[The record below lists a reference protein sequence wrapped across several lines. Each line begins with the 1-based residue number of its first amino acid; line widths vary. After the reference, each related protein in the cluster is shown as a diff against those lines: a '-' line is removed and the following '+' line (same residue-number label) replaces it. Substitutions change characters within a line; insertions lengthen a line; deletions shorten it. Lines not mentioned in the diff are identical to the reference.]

1 MSIQTELTRIKNAK
15 AAIKTAIEGKGVTV
29 PDATLLDGMASLIE
43 SIEAGGGSGGG
54 NNTDWRG
61 FPFLTGTFTPSG
73 DISSAYT
80 VEFKEGNRLRYR
92 TINGSLAKWKPMFLL
107 FPDMQYVASMSQGYI
122 QNIGS
127 FPNTSVGND
136 TPNNTGTIFAYIDG
150 NSVNT
155 TYVKG
160 VYGLTISVTGFNVS
174 ASYQDIKI
182 TSVKIPCTS
191 SLKLKGGLTYR
202 WMLFAGIYA
211 EEVSIE

>member
-1 MSIQTELTRIKNAK
+1 MSIQTELTRLTNAK
-15 AAIKTAIEGKGVTV
+15 AAIKAAVEGKGVTV
-29 PDATLLDGMASLIE
+29 PDGTLLDGMAALIE
-43 SIEAGGGSGGG
+43 SIEAGGSVGG

-92 TINGSLAKWKPMFLL
+92 TINGSFTKWQPMFLL

-127 FPNTSVGND
+127 FPNTGVGKN
-136 TPNNTGTIFAYIDG
+136 TPSNTGTIFAYIDG
-150 NSVNT
+150 TSVNT

-160 VYGLTISVTGFNVS
+160 VYDLTISQTGFNVS

-191 SLKLKGGLTYR
+191 RLKLKDGLAYR

>member
-1 MSIQTELTRIKNAK
+1 MSVQSEITRLQNAK
-15 AAIKTAIEGKGVTV
+15 AAIKAAIEGKGVTV
-29 PDATLLDGMASLIE
+29 PESTLLDGMASLIE
-43 SIEAGGGSGGG
+43 SIEAGGG

-73 DISSAYT
+73 NISSAYT

-92 TINGSLAKWKPMFLL
+92 TINGSKTKWKPMFLL

-127 FPNTSVGND
+127 FPNTGTVNN
-136 TPNNTGTIFAYIDG
+136 TPSNTGTIFAYVDDT
-150 NSVNT
+150 SVNT

-160 VYGLTISVTGFNVS
+160 VYNLTISQTGFNAS

-191 SLKLKGGLTYR
+191 SLKLKDGLTYR
-202 WMLFAGIYA
+202 WILFAGIYA

>member
-15 AAIKTAIEGKGVTV
+15 AAIKAAIEGKGVTV
-29 PDATLLDGMASLIE
+29 PDATLLDGMAELIE
-43 SIEAGGGSGGG
+43 SIEVGGSGCG

-127 FPNTSVGND
+127 FPNTGVGGN
-136 TPNNTGTIFAYIDG
+136 TPNNTGTIFAYVDG
-150 NSVNT
+150 TSVNT
-155 TYVKG
+155 KYVKG
-160 VYGLTISVTGFNVS
+160 VYGLTISDIGFNVS
-174 ASYQDIKI
+174 ASYQDVKI

-191 SLKLKGGLTYR
+191 SLKLKDGLTYR

>member
-1 MSIQTELTRIKNAK
+1 MSIQKDLTRIKNAK
-15 AAIKTAIEGKGVTV
+15 ASIKAAIEGKGVTV
-29 PDATLLDGMASLIE
+29 PEATLLDGMAQLIE
-43 SIEAGGGSGGG
+43 SIEAGGGGA
-54 NNTDWRG
+54 NTDWRG

-73 DISSAYT
+73 DISSAHT

-92 TINGSLAKWKPMFLL
+92 TINGSKAKWKPMFLL
-107 FPDMQYVASMSQGYI
+107 FPDMQYVESISQGYI

-127 FPNTSVGND
+127 FPNTDTVDN
-136 TPNNTGTIFAYIDG
+136 TPNNTGTIFAYLDG
-150 NSVNT
+150 TSVNT

-160 VYGLTISVTGFNVS
+160 VYGLTVSQTGFNVS

-202 WMLFAGIYA
+202 WVLFAGIYA